1 MKTTDRSIVMKTTEH
16 LDLINETINK
26 TKEQIRP
33 LSVNFIFWGI
43 FIIVMSFIH
52 YSFPSIIQMKPYS
65 SLLFWTFLPLIGMII
80 TVYYNKKI
88 RDSRGYQTHLSRV
101 IKIIW
106 MVFNISWL
114 IIVVNSLIIKQNPV
128 LDILFLLGMTT
139 LITGLIIR
147 YKPVSFGGI
156 SVMILYLLVS
166 INPDF
171 HFLII
176 NILGML
182 FGLVI
187 PGIFLFFEKK
197 EESIFG

>member
-1 MKTTDRSIVMKTTEH
+1 MKTTEH

-43 FIIVMSFIH
+43 FIIVMSLIH

-88 RDSRGYQTHLSRV
+88 RASRGYETNLSRV

-182 FGLVI
+182 FALVI

>member
-1 MKTTDRSIVMKTTEH
+1 MKTTEH

-88 RDSRGYQTHLSRV
+88 RDSRGYETHLSRV
-101 IKIIW
+101 LKIIW

-128 LDILFLLGMTT
+128 LDVLFLLGMTT

>member
-1 MKTTDRSIVMKTTEH
+1 
-16 LDLINETINK
+16 
-26 TKEQIRP
+26 
-33 LSVNFIFWGI
+33 
-43 FIIVMSFIH
+43 
-52 YSFPSIIQMKPYS
+52 MKPYS

-88 RDSRGYQTHLSRV
+88 RASRGYETNLSRV

-166 INPDF
+166 FNPDF

>member
-1 MKTTDRSIVMKTTEH
+1 MKTTEH

-43 FIIVMSFIH
+43 LIIVMSFIH

-88 RDSRGYQTHLSRV
+88 RDSRGYETHLSRV

-128 LDILFLLGMTT
+128 LDILFLLGMTI

-182 FGLVI
+182 FGMVI

>member
-1 MKTTDRSIVMKTTEH
+1 MKTTEH

-43 FIIVMSFIH
+43 LIIVMSFIH

-88 RDSRGYQTHLSRV
+88 RDSRGYETHLSRV

-182 FGLVI
+182 FGLVV

>member
-1 MKTTDRSIVMKTTEH
+1 MKTTEH

-43 FIIVMSFIH
+43 LIIVMSFIH

-88 RDSRGYQTHLSRV
+88 RDSRGYETHLSRV

-182 FGLVI
+182 FGMVI

>member
-1 MKTTDRSIVMKTTEH
+1 MKTTEH

-43 FIIVMSFIH
+43 LIIVMSFIH

-88 RDSRGYQTHLSRV
+88 RGSRGYETHLSRV

>member
-1 MKTTDRSIVMKTTEH
+1 
-16 LDLINETINK
+16 
-26 TKEQIRP
+26 
-33 LSVNFIFWGI
+33 
-43 FIIVMSFIH
+43 
-52 YSFPSIIQMKPYS
+52 MKPYS

-88 RDSRGYQTHLSRV
+88 RDSRGYETHLSRV

-128 LDILFLLGMTT
+128 LDIQFLLGMTT

-182 FGLVI
+182 FGMVI

>member
-1 MKTTDRSIVMKTTEH
+1 MKTTEH

-33 LSVNFIFWGI
+33 LSVNFIFWGVL
-43 FIIVMSFIH
+43 IIVMSFIH

-88 RDSRGYQTHLSRV
+88 RDSRGYETHLSRV

-171 HFLII
+171 NFLII

-182 FGLVI
+182 FGMVI

>member
-1 MKTTDRSIVMKTTEH
+1 MKTTEH

-88 RDSRGYQTHLSRV
+88 RDSRGYETHLSRV
-101 IKIIW
+101 LKIIW
-106 MVFNISWL
+106 LVFNISWL
-114 IIVVNSLIIKQNPV
+114 IIVVNSLIITQNPV
-128 LDILFLLGMTT
+128 LDIQFLLRMTT
-139 LITGLIIR
+139 LITVLIIR

-166 INPDF
+166 FNPDF

-182 FGLVI
+182 FGMVI

>member
-1 MKTTDRSIVMKTTEH
+1 MKTTEH

-33 LSVNFIFWGI
+33 LSVNFIFWGVL
-43 FIIVMSFIH
+43 IIVMSFIH

-88 RDSRGYQTHLSRV
+88 RDSRGYETHLSRV

-182 FGLVI
+182 FGMVI

>member
-1 MKTTDRSIVMKTTEH
+1 M
-16 LDLINETINK
+16 
-26 TKEQIRP
+26 
-33 LSVNFIFWGI
+33 G
-43 FIIVMSFIH
+43 
-52 YSFPSIIQMKPYS
+52 
-65 SLLFWTFLPLIGMII
+65 
-80 TVYYNKKI
+80 
-88 RDSRGYQTHLSRV
+88 
-101 IKIIW
+101 
-106 MVFNISWL
+106 FNISWL

-128 LDILFLLGMTT
+128 LDIQFLLGMTT

-166 INPDF
+166 FNPDF

-182 FGLVI
+182 FGMVI

>member
-1 MKTTDRSIVMKTTEH
+1 MKTTEH

-88 RDSRGYQTHLSRV
+88 RDSRGYETHLSRV

-182 FGLVI
+182 FGLVV